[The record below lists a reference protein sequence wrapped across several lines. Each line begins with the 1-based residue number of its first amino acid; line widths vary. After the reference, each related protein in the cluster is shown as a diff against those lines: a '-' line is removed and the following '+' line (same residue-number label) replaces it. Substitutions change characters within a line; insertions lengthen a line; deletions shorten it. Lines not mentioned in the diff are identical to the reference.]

1 MQFSIYHTNDIHS
14 NYDALRCIYT
24 WLAQHREPD
33 DLFLDSGDYAD
44 LKDVIVQSD
53 KGPAA
58 SQLILSCG
66 LDAMTIGNGEEDLGN
81 EGITAMAQAGIP
93 FICSNVTDNN
103 GKPLAGIAGSRIF
116 ERGGKRFL
124 IVGAAPYYNEHLSP
138 NGYNVFTAMNNL
150 LTQEPVAFLRADLD
164 RRSGQYDYCI
174 LLSHSGLA
182 VEQHLMKQLPEIDLC
197 LGGHSHTVCAEGN
210 YNQTGKSEFL
220 GKVVI
225 EIADDGDIRI
235 LENQLIPLES
245 VEGTETAGFDALLS
259 EKQTFADSVLA
270 SELPTAGELAF
281 EPFTESPLTN
291 FICDCLKDHCDT
303 DLAIMHAGISEGP
316 LVRPVSRK
324 SLIENF
330 PSKLNP
336 TTITVTGRQ
345 ILDAVALSF
354 NADHIRGDGRGPGF
368 RGHVL
373 GTLGFSSNVRIV
385 HHDIPGDFDKLSHP
399 NFSSSRPDCSSSH
412 SEPQHRTPEPVEGSV
427 PHYPFTMTI
436 NGSPVDPDATYRLA
450 TDDYLQRGSG
460 YPSLKVPNDQA
471 TFDIWF
477 IRDLVQHYL
486 MNAELFARAKEKR
499 IV

>member
-1 MQFSIYHTNDIHS
+1 MQFSIYHTNDIHA
-14 NYDALRCIYT
+14 NYDALKKVHAY
-24 WLAQHREPD
+24 LAAHKEPQ
-33 DLFLDSGDYAD
+33 DLFFDSGDFAD

-53 KGPAA
+53 KGQAA

-81 EGITAMAQAGIP
+81 EGITVMAQAGIP
-93 FICSNVTDNN
+93 FICSNVTDND

-124 IVGAAPYYNEHLSP
+124 VLGVAPYYNEHLSP

-150 LTQEPVAFLRADLD
+150 LTREPVACLRSELD

-174 LLSHSGLA
+174 LLSHSGYQ
-182 VEQHLMKQLPEIDLC
+182 VEKFLMEQLPEIDLC
-197 LGGHSHTVCAEGN
+197 LGGHSHTVCVEDS
-210 YNQTGKSEFL
+210 YTQSGKGEFL

-225 EIADDGDIRI
+225 EIDDDDAQALSSDNCSAQKDGSGFRI
-235 LENQLIPLES
+235 AANQLIELPGQCEDP
-245 VEGTETAGFDALLS
+245 AFDALLD
-259 EKQTFADSVLA
+259 EKLRYADSILSA
-270 SELPTAGELAF
+270 ELSSAEELAF

-291 FICDCLKDHCDT
+291 FICDCLLDHCGT

-345 ILDAVALSF
+345 ILDAAALSF
-354 NADHIRGDGRGPGF
+354 DADHIRGDGRGPGF

-373 GTLGFSSNVRIV
+373 GTLGFSSNIRI
-385 HHDIPGDFDKLSHP
+385 L
-399 NFSSSRPDCSSSH
+399 RH
-412 SEPQHRTPEPVEGSV
+412 SATPSD
-427 PHYPFTMTI
+427 FTMTI
-436 NGSPVDPDATYRLA
+436 NGSPVAPDATYRLA

-471 TFDIWF
+471 DFDIWF

-486 MNAELFARAKEKR
+486 MNGDMFAKAAEKR
-499 IV
+499 IISPATIQ